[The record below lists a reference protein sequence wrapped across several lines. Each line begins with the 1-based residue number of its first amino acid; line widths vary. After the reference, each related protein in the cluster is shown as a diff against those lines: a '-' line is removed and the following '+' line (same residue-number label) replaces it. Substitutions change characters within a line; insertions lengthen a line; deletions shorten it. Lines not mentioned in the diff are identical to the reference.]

1 MQRLPV
7 HTEHSPGT
15 LNQQQTSGSSTLAAF
30 VKGKKHEMKYS
41 EMSKYCRDA
50 LFFAQIRAFIFS
62 GRYVNILHLNNARDI
77 KADY

>member
-50 LFFAQIRAFIFS
+50 LFLPRFVLSFFQV
-62 GRYVNILHLNNARDI
+62 GMNILHLNIARDI